1 MARMKGMLLATAL
14 MIAAAQ
20 SNDPFRTPRRNTG
33 VRRNDNQRKPKPV
46 VRELR
51 EFLNHS
57 GAGTPV
63 FDFKSFEEMRDR
75 VKVGD
80 TVRVRFEEFG
90 MPDKHVVGRMVL
102 PKRAYRVIK
111 IDERRGQ
118 HLSGKDLEEGK
129 VRKFHIEQIIE
140 VL

>member
-1 MARMKGMLLATAL
+1 MTRMKRMLLMTAL
-14 MIAAAQ
+14 MMAAAQ

-51 EFLNHS
+51 EFLT
-57 GAGTPV
+57 GV
-63 FDFKSFEEMRDR
+63 KSQDSFATVQAS

-80 TVRVRFEEFG
+80 TVKVRFEEFG
-90 MPDKHVVGRMVL
+90 MPDKHVVGRVIH
-102 PKRAYRVIK
+102 PKRVYRTIK

-129 VRKFHIEQIIE
+129 VRKFHIEQIVE

>member
-1 MARMKGMLLATAL
+1 MTRMKGMLLATAL

-46 VRELR
+46 VRELTK
-51 EFLNHS
+51 FLNHS

>member
-1 MARMKGMLLATAL
+1 MTRMKVMLLATAL

-46 VRELR
+46 V
-51 EFLNHS
+51 
-57 GAGTPV
+57 
-63 FDFKSFEEMRDR
+63 
-75 VKVGD
+75 
-80 TVRVRFEEFG
+80 
-90 MPDKHVVGRMVL
+90 GRMVL

-118 HLSGKDLEEGK
+118 YLSGKDLEEGK